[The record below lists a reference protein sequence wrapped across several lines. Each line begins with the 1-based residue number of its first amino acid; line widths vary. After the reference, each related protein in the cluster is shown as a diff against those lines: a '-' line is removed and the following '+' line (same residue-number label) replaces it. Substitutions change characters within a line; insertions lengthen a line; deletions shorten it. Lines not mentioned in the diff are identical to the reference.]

1 MWQEQFQKHAT
12 GHQHI
17 KVCKETGKIATEFC
31 KDIEEKTVLQQPDK
45 EKNATW
51 KTSAGGKYNTITETC
66 NVHTKPEEKQNEEN
80 NKNKNNNNQ
89 NSQDENV
96 KVPTTEGLTES
107 AAKELLN
114 YYNLKCIVKYKEEDG
129 TEGIVIKQS
138 RDSGVIVPK
147 NTEIEITVRKK
158 KSEVKENKTT
168 DNKTTENK
176 VTENK
181 TTDNKTTDNKITE
194 NKTTENKTTENKV
207 TENKTSDN
215 KNP

>member
-1 MWQEQFQKHAT
+1 MLKNLWQELFQKHAT

-51 KTSAGGKYNTITETC
+51 KTSSGGKYNTITETC
-66 NVHTKPEEKQNEEN
+66 NIHTKPEEKQNEE
-80 NKNKNNNNQ
+80 KNDSKEENNNQ

-107 AAKELLN
+107 AAKELLS

-158 KSEVKENKTT
+158 KSEIKESTQ
-168 DNKTTENK
+168 
-176 VTENK
+176 NK
-181 TTDNKTTDNKITE
+181 TTDNKTTDNKTIENKTTE
-194 NKTTENKTTENKV
+194 NKTTENKTTENKTV
-207 TENKTSDN
+207 DN